1 MNATDVNISAGRYF
15 TDGIVPFDIGFEGLG
30 VVEEVGPGVTQLKK
44 GQAVLTFGSSGYSEY
59 IYAQADKVFPVP
71 DVKPEYLV
79 TLVNGLTASIGL
91 DEAGRIKSGE
101 KVLITA
107 AAGGTGQVAVQWAKL
122 KGCHVI
128 GTTSSDEKA
137 EYLKSIG
144 VDFVINYKKE
154 DLGEALKREYPDG
167 VDVVWETIG
176 GKTLETLFSNLAMK
190 GRLVVIGGITGY
202 TGEGFPTVSID
213 NLPAKLLMNSQ
224 SITGFMLTHYA
235 DNFPSYWTQLMA
247 AFASGQLKL
256 KVDQGEK
263 TAGGV
268 FHGISDSIRAVEHLH
283 TGKNEGK
290 VVVKIQ

>member
-1 MNATDVNISAGRYF
+1 M
-15 TDGIVPFDIGFEGLG
+15 
-30 VVEEVGPGVTQLKK
+30 
-44 GQAVLTFGSSGYSEY
+44 
-59 IYAQADKVFPVP
+59 FPVP

-79 TLVNGLTASIGL
+79 TLVNGLAASIGL

-144 VDFVINYKKE
+144 VDYVINYKKE
-154 DLGEALKREYPDG
+154 DLGVALKREYPDG
-167 VDVVWETIG
+167 VDVIWETIG
-176 GKTLETLFSNLAMK
+176 GKTMEQLFNHLAIK
-190 GRLVVIGGITGY
+190 GRLIVIGGITGY
-202 TGEGFPTVSID
+202 KDKGWPGVSID
-213 NLPAKLLMNSQ
+213 NLPAKLLMSSQ
-224 SITGFMLTHYA
+224 SMTGFNILLPNYA
-235 DNFPSYWTQLMA
+235 ELFPSYRAQLMA
-247 AFASGQLKL
+247 AFASGEIRV

-263 TAGGV
+263 SAGGV
-268 FHGISDSIRAVEHLH
+268 FDGISDSIRAVEHLH
-283 TGKNEGK
+283 SGTNEGK